1 MKGVMKMAIQP
12 ISRMNYVSHVSF
24 GDKHKKGRKP
34 DSGQHMTTAAKAV
47 PLVVLMAISP
57 LTQCATA
64 ENYNKQIASSPTTEV
79 VVQNPQE
86 PELPNFWVRG
96 MFDFFRVWGVSGDKN
111 PNDAEWYLFRYKNQL
126 KDHKVAVL
134 EGQFIA
140 VSETP
145 REEDGR
151 YLMLYKSVDENGNWN
166 EDYKMAYVPSY
177 VRSPLFGAT
186 SDRPYNH
193 KAAIRLPMERLIEGF
208 GEDAV
213 KNAPNI
219 EDATTR
225 IVETDKN

>member
-1 MKGVMKMAIQP
+1 MKMAIQP
-12 ISRMNYVSHVSF
+12 ISRTDYVSHVSF
-24 GDKHKKGRKP
+24 GEKHKKGRKP
-34 DSGQHMTTAAKAV
+34 DGGQHMTPAAKAI
-47 PLVVLMAISP
+47 PIVVLMSVSP
-57 LTQCATA
+57 LTQCVIA
-64 ENYNKQIASSPTTEV
+64 ENYNKQVASYPTTEV
-79 VVQNPQE
+79 LAQPPQE
-86 PELPNFWVRG
+86 PELPDLWVRG

-126 KDHKVAVL
+126 KDHRVALL

-140 VSETP
+140 ISETP

-151 YLMLYKSVDENGNWN
+151 YLMLYKSKDENGNWN

-177 VRSPLFGAT
+177 IRRPMYQVSGENKYNNNACISL
-186 SDRPYNH
+186 SMDR
-193 KAAIRLPMERLIEGF
+193 LMEGF

>member
-1 MKGVMKMAIQP
+1 MKMAIQP
-12 ISRMNYVSHVSF
+12 ISRTDYVSHVSF
-24 GDKHKKGRKP
+24 EGGHKKGNKKT
-34 DSGQHMTTAAKAV
+34 DGGQHMTPAAKAI
-47 PLVVLMAISP
+47 PIVVLMSMSP

-64 ENYNKQIASSPTTEV
+64 ENYNKQVAFYPTTEV

-86 PELPNFWVRG
+86 PELPNFYVRVRG
-96 MFDFFRVWGVSGDKN
+96 EFFRVWGVSGDKN

-126 KDHKVAVL
+126 KDHRVALL

-140 VSETP
+140 ISETP

-151 YLMLYKSVDENGNWN
+151 YLMLYKSKDENGNWN

-193 KAAIRLPMERLIEGF
+193 NAAIRLPMDRLMEGF

-219 EDATTR
+219 EDATSR

>member
-1 MKGVMKMAIQP
+1 MKMVIQP
-12 ISRMNYVSHVSF
+12 ISRTDYVSHVSF
-24 GDKHKKGRKP
+24 GEKHKKGRKP
-34 DSGQHMTTAAKAV
+34 DGGQHMTSAAKAIPV
-47 PLVVLMAISP
+47 VVLMAMSP
-57 LTQCATA
+57 LNQSAA
-64 ENYNKQIASSPTTEV
+64 ADNYNRQIASYPTTEV

-86 PELPNFWVRG
+86 PELPDLWVRG

-177 VRSPLFGAT
+177 IR
-186 SDRPYNH
+186 RPMYQVSGENKYNH
-193 KAAIRLPMERLIEGF
+193 KACIRLPMERLIEGF

>member
-1 MKGVMKMAIQP
+1 MKMAIQP
-12 ISRMNYVSHVSF
+12 ISRTDYVSHVSF
-24 GDKHKKGRKP
+24 GEKHKKGRKP
-34 DSGQHMTTAAKAV
+34 DSGQHMTPAAKAIPV
-47 PLVVLMAISP
+47 VVLMAMSP
-57 LTQCATA
+57 LNQSAA
-64 ENYNKQIASSPTTEV
+64 AADYNKQMVSYPTTEV

-86 PELPNFWVRG
+86 PELPDFWVRG
-96 MFDFFRVWGVSGDKN
+96 KRDFFRVWGGSGDKN
-111 PNDAEWYLFRYKNQL
+111 PNDAEWCLFRYKNRL
-126 KDHKVAVL
+126 RDNNLALL

-151 YLMLYKSVDENGNWN
+151 YLMLYRHVDENGDLNK
-166 EDYKMAYVPSY
+166 DYRLAYVPSY
-177 VRSPLFGAT
+177 FSPSLFGVSA
-186 SDRPYNH
+186 DKPYNNN
-193 KAAIRLPMERLIEGF
+193 AAIRLPMDRLMEGF

>member
-1 MKGVMKMAIQP
+1 MKMAIQP
-12 ISRMNYVSHVSF
+12 ISRTDYVSHVSF
-24 GDKHKKGRKP
+24 EGGHKKGNKP
-34 DSGQHMTTAAKAV
+34 DRGQHMTQAAKAI
-47 PLVVLMAISP
+47 PIVVLMSMSP

-64 ENYNKQIASSPTTEV
+64 ENYNKQVAFYPTTEV

-86 PELPNFWVRG
+86 PELPNLYVRVRG
-96 MFDFFRVWGVSGDKN
+96 EFFRVWGVSGDKN

-126 KDHKVAVL
+126 KDHRVALL

-140 VSETP
+140 ISETP

-151 YLMLYKSVDENGNWN
+151 YLMLYKSKDENGNWN

-177 VRSPLFGAT
+177 IR
-186 SDRPYNH
+186 RPMYQVSGENKYNH
-193 KAAIRLPMERLIEGF
+193 KACIRLPMDRLIEGF